1 VNAPRRRGGGARARW
16 RALLASLALPL
27 ALGAP
32 AARAALPSAF
42 ADDVV
47 ASGLSQP
54 ASFAFLPD
62 GRSLVVEQ
70 VTRQIRLVVNGGFGA
85 TDPLHTI
92 ADVNTSGGERGLL
105 GIAVDP
111 GFPARPYIYVYFSHS
126 GTATNY
132 LSMFALAGDLSDGS
146 STNLQLVAA
155 SRFDV
160 LTDIPDAASNHNG
173 GTLRFGPDGALY
185 ASLGEDADRCAAQS
199 PSSLKGAILRLSVA
213 NLPGAGAGPPVKST
227 LVPAGNPFS
236 GPDDNARLAFAFGL
250 RNPFRFQIDPVSG
263 ALFIGDVGEL
273 EYEEANRAVGGENFG
288 WPFREGPEI
297 RTPAGCSEP
306 GGPGASSY
314 AAPIA
319 YYNRTGVNPAAI
331 IGSGPYRPVDPPFDA
346 SFPPEYDG
354 NYFFAEYYQGFL
366 RRLEESG
373 GAWIPAPAPGQP
385 SATDWATELVGPG
398 DFQTGPDGALYYV
411 SQAAGTLRRIRHMHC
426 GDGILDA
433 SIGEVCDD
441 GNVYGGDGCPGTC
454 RPAGVP
460 SLGPL
465 GALATAAALLGVA
478 AAALRRRARR

>member
-1 VNAPRRRGGGARARW
+1 LLKPVQLRGRSWR
-16 RALLASLALPL
+16 RALAGVAALV
-27 ALGAP
+27 AGAAP
-32 AARAALPSAF
+32 AARAALPTGF

-47 ASGLSQP
+47 ATGLSQP

-62 GRSLVVEQ
+62 GRVLVVEQ
-70 VTRQIRLVVNGGFGA
+70 VTRRIRLVVNGVFGT

-92 ADVNTSGGERGLL
+92 ADVNTIGGERGLL

-111 GFPARPYIYVYFSHS
+111 DFPARPYVYVYFSHT

-132 LSMFALAGDLSDGS
+132 LSMFALAGDLSDGNS
-146 STNLQLVAA
+146 PNLSLLAA

-160 LTDIPDAASNHNG
+160 LVDLPDAASNHNG

-185 ASLGEDADRCAAQS
+185 LSLGEDADRCAAQD

-213 NLPGAGAGPPVKST
+213 SLPGAGAGPPAKST
-227 LVPAGNPFS
+227 LVPPGNPFS
-236 GPDDNARLAFAFGL
+236 GPDDNARLAFAIGL

-263 ALFIGDVGEL
+263 ALFIGDVGEV
-273 EYEEANRAVGGENFG
+273 EFEEVNRAVGGENFG

-319 YYNRTGVNPAAI
+319 WYDRTGFTAAI
-331 IGSGPYRPVDPPFDA
+331 IGAGLYRPVDPPYDA

-354 NYFFAEYYQGFL
+354 DYFFAEYYQGFV
-366 RRLEESG
+366 RRIEESG
-373 GAWIPAPAPGQP
+373 GGVWAPAPAPGQP
-385 SATDWATELVGPG
+385 NATDWATGINGPG
-398 DFQTGPDGALYYV
+398 DFQPGPDGALWYV
-411 SQAAGTLRRIRHMHC
+411 SQGGGALRRIRHMHC

-433 SIGEVCDD
+433 AIGEVCDD
-441 GNVYGGDGCPGTC
+441 GNTNGGDGCPGTC
-454 RPAGVP
+454 NPAAVP

-465 GALATAAALLGVA
+465 GLLAAAALLLGST
-478 AAALRRRARR
+478 AAALRRRPRG